1 MWKSKFPNKTSS
13 IPHSVDGATDHTD
26 IANKFAFAFESA
38 CSSVSATKNN
48 KWKEQFLNDIF
59 QNESDVFDNNYL
71 FDVECVDRVVS
82 DMKRGKAASLDA

>member
-1 MWKSKFPNKTSS
+1 LSALYNYKNIATSC
-13 IPHSVDGATDHTD
+13 P
-26 IANKFAFAFESA
+26 FFAFESA
-38 CSSVSATKNN
+38 CSLVLATKNN

-59 QNESDVFDNNYL
+59 QNESDIFDNNHL